1 MSSINQIGQIASGLI
16 QYEFDYINPEDKP
29 YEMLVASGTISGKLG
44 ELNVLLNQ
52 NFAYTGTDG
61 NPSPRL
67 QQEESAILEQLYIQE
82 YNAKQAQ
89 KILRNV
95 YQDGSSSSDGAAASD
110 WIEIREG
117 DTVIKRSASSSSS
130 SASTKIT
137 LSKDFKALADDAARK
152 IQQLVY
158 SYNMYGS
165 VPRQILF
172 GDDCVFDPSLE
183 EIEKIVTEIQE
194 KDYIKIELFETEANI
209 FKIKYLDDG
218 TIAFGTDT
226 HDFYVWDSTHWYTY
240 ANTVL
245 HFKPSISDIE
255 SNILSR
261 TGDEPSTLA
270 YGIDTNNL
278 YIYDGNYWYIYP
290 NSVLHFKAEIIDT
303 QENIFK
309 RKTEKP
315 ATIAFGS
322 DTGDLYLWDGKAW
335 YLYTDTIEHYKPS
348 ILDTHDNIFQRT
360 GDEVATLAYGTDS
373 KDLYIWDGE
382 SWYLYPNSALNFK
395 ASVIDFEQDILERS
409 GDQPSTIAFAKDTN
423 NLYIWD
429 GYSWYIYENT
439 DI

>member
-29 YEMLVASGTISGKLG
+29 YEILVASGTISGKLG

-52 NFAYTGTDG
+52 SFSYTGNDG

-67 QQEESAILEQLYIQE
+67 QQEETAILEQLYIQE
-82 YNAKQAQ
+82 YNSKQAQ

-95 YQDGSSSSDGAAASD
+95 YQDGTSSSSDGAAASD
-110 WIEIREG
+110 WVEIREG
-117 DTVIKRSASSSSS
+117 DTVIKRSATSSSS

-172 GDDCVFDPSLE
+172 GDSCVFEPTTE
-183 EIEKIVTEIQE
+183 EIERIVDII
-194 KDYIKIELFETEANI
+194 KDIEYVKVEVFETEANI
-209 FKIKYLDDG
+209 FKIKYLDNG

-226 HDFYVWDSTHWYTY
+226 HDFYVWDGAHWYTY

-245 HFKPSISDIE
+245 HFKPDIMDIE

-261 TGDEPSTLA
+261 TGDEASTIA

-278 YIYDGNYWYIYP
+278 YIWDGNYWYTYGHT
-290 NSVLHFKAEIIDT
+290 VLHLKASLIDT

-309 RKTEKP
+309 IKNAKP
-315 ATIAFGS
+315 ATIAFAE
-322 DTGDLYLWDGKAW
+322 DT
-335 YLYTDTIEHYKPS
+335 
-348 ILDTHDNIFQRT
+348 Q
-360 GDEVATLAYGTDS
+360 
-373 KDLYIWDGE
+373 DLYIWDGRAWYVYTNTVINYNISIADTAE
-382 SWYLYPNSALNFK
+382 NIFKRTGDEFASIAYSTDTHDLYVWDGEFWYLYPNSAINYK
-395 ASVIDFEQDILERS
+395 ARVIDTEESVLNRNEDE
-409 GDQPSTIAFAKDTN
+409 PATIAYATDTH

-429 GYSWYIYENT
+429 GGSWYIYDNT
-439 DI
+439 